1 MQSAVKKFGNSA
13 GVVIPKLL
21 LTEIGAKVGDD
32 IDIGVQDGRIVIEL
46 VAKKNPREGWAE
58 AAAAIAAAG
67 DDELVLGDFPNDF
80 DDEEWVW

>member
-13 GVVIPKLL
+13 GVVIPKPL

-46 VAKKNPREGWAE
+46 VAKIDPREGWAE
-58 AAAAIAAAG
+58 DAAALMAAG
-67 DDELVLGDFPNDF
+67 DYEIVLGDFPNDF